1 MAKDFYKSVLLL
13 VTILYQ
19 GANNSLLAQSTAQL
33 NEANCIQHLR
43 NNNLLSKDLYKR
55 LGLSKNSS
63 QEDVKKAFRLLVTKV
78 HGDTGYQTPGND
90 PSLEHKNLNEAYETL
105 NNPDKRRRY
114 DLLNPESGLRT
125 AQPQTKTSEARNKT
139 ERDKTEKDQAERSKK
154 ESKEEKIR
162 NILHQFPFEA
172 LSNDPEVR
180 KSFQSFSRMI
190 DESHDPFE
198 AIIYSLRW
206 NNRETSG
213 LKGLEARPPIQEGQR
228 ETLKA
233 IVRKY
238 LPEMLEKKSIY
249 DLDIL
254 SEELQSI
261 DPELSAALRLP

>member
-1 MAKDFYKSVLLL
+1 MSKAFQKVALLL
-13 VTILYQ
+13 AAILSQ

-33 NEANCIQHLR
+33 NETNCIQHLR
-43 NNNLLSKDLYKR
+43 NNNLLSKDLYQR

-78 HGDTGYQTPGND
+78 HGDTGYKTPGND

-105 NNPDKRRRY
+105 NNPDKRGRY
-114 DLLNPESGLRT
+114 DLLNPESGRRS

-139 ERDKTEKDQAERSKK
+139 ERDKTEKDHAERSKK

-162 NILHQFPFEA
+162 KILNRFPFEN

-206 NNRETSG
+206 HNRETTG
-213 LKGLEARPPIQEGQR
+213 LKGLETRPPIQEGQR

-238 LPEMLEKKSIY
+238 LPELLEKKSIY

>member
-1 MAKDFYKSVLLL
+1 VAKGFPKAVLLL
-13 VTILYQ
+13 LTILSQ
-19 GANNSLLAQSTAQL
+19 VANNSLFAQSTAQL
-33 NEANCIQHLR
+33 NETNCIQHLR
-43 NNNLLSKDLYKR
+43 NNNLLSKDLYQR

-78 HGDTGYQTPGND
+78 HGDTGYKTPGND

-105 NNPDKRRRY
+105 NNPDKRGRY
-114 DLLNPESGLRT
+114 DLLNPESGRRS

-139 ERDKTEKDQAERSKK
+139 ERDKTEKDHAERSKK

-162 NILHQFPFEA
+162 KILSKFPIEP
-172 LSNDPEVR
+172 LSSDPEVR
-180 KSFQSFSRMI
+180 KSFQSFSQMI

-206 NNRETSG
+206 HNRETTG

-238 LPEMLEKKSIY
+238 LPELLEKKSIY
-249 DLDIL
+249 DLDLL